1 MKRGGEG
8 IMDEKDLNENA
19 RIGSTDELNTEY
31 DVVDMLKDSL
41 NDIYKALQKSKLEG
55 LLDKI
60 SYSRFLVNQIDDVLS
75 GEHKYLRRR
84 KFMVKKSK

>member
-1 MKRGGEG
+1 
-8 IMDEKDLNENA
+8 MDEKDLNENA